1 MTEDQEW
8 EAVRAALRDAGV
20 DPSDLARFVNSP
32 NPAIRGLEP
41 STFDSQRA
49 YPVLLEWL
57 RRVQARPVVDTLASR
72 IRESGKRSE
81 SALVLIAK
89 YRERPTW
96 QLGDAIARTM
106 TPAEYGDVV
115 SLCADTDAGSER
127 QMLVYALWRIKT
139 DEAQSLIRDLVRDPS
154 VAKHAM
160 YSARRAF
167 GNDEARALIEPLVT
181 DPEVGGDAE
190 HALKRIE
197 RARR

>member
-1 MTEDQEW
+1 VTEDQEW
-8 EAVRAALRDAGV
+8 EAVRGALREVGV
-20 DPSDLARFVNSP
+20 DPSDLARFVNAP

-41 STFDSQRA
+41 SSFDSRRA

-57 RRVQARPVVDTLASR
+57 PRVNARAVVDTLASR

-81 SALVLIAK
+81 SARALIAK
-89 YRERPTW
+89 YRERPSW

-106 TPAEYGDVV
+106 TPAEHDEVV
-115 SLCADTDAGSER
+115 RLCADESAGSER
-127 QMLVYALWRIKT
+127 QMLVYALWRIKS
-139 DEAQSLIRDLVRDPS
+139 DEARSLIRDLLRDPS

-167 GNDEARALIEPLVT
+167 GNEGSRRLIEPLED
-181 DPEVGGDAE
+181 DPGVGGDARN
-190 HALKRIE
+190 ALKRID

>member
-8 EAVRAALRDAGV
+8 EAIRAALRDAGV
-20 DPSDLARFVNSP
+20 DPTDLARFVNAP
-32 NPAIRGLEP
+32 DPAIRGLEP
-41 STFDSQRA
+41 STFDALRA

-57 RRVQARPVVDTLASR
+57 PRVQATPVLDTLASR

-81 SALVLIAK
+81 SARVLIAK

-106 TPAEYGDVV
+106 TPAEHGDVV
-115 SLCADTDAGSER
+115 RLCADTSAGDER

-139 DEAQSLIRDLVRDPS
+139 DEARSLIRDLVRDPT
-154 VAKHAM
+154 VARHAM

-167 GNDEARALIEPLVT
+167 GDEEARTLIEPLVG
-181 DPEVGGDAE
+181 DPEVGGDAV
-190 HALKRIE
+190 HALKRID

>member
-1 MTEDQEW
+1 MTEEQEW

-20 DPSDLARFVNSP
+20 DPTDLARFVNAP

-41 STFDSQRA
+41 STFDSRRA
-49 YPVLLEWL
+49 YSVLLEWL
-57 RRVQARPVVDTLASR
+57 PRVQARPVVDTLASR
-72 IRESGKRSE
+72 IRENGTRRE
-81 SALVLIAK
+81 SAPALIAK
-89 YRERPTW
+89 YREQPTW

-106 TPAEYGDVV
+106 TPAEHGDLVE
-115 SLCADTDAGSER
+115 LCADASAGHER

-139 DEAQSLIRDLVRDPS
+139 DEARSLIRDLVRDPS

-167 GNDEARALIEPLVT
+167 GNDEARALTEPLVD

-190 HALKRIE
+190 HALKRIDL
-197 RARR
+197 ARR

>member
-1 MTEDQEW
+1 MTEEQEW

-20 DPSDLARFVNSP
+20 DPTDLARFVNAP

-41 STFDSQRA
+41 STFDSRRA
-49 YPVLLEWL
+49 YPVLLDWL
-57 RRVQARPVVDTLASR
+57 PRVHAKPVVDTLASR

-81 SALVLIAK
+81 AAGALIAK
-89 YRERPTW
+89 YRERPSW
-96 QLGDAIARTM
+96 ELGDAVARTM
-106 TPAEYGDVV
+106 TPAEHEDVV
-115 SLCADTDAGSER
+115 RLCADASAGHER

-139 DEAQSLIRDLVRDPS
+139 DEARALIRELVRDPS
-154 VAKHAM
+154 VATHAM

-167 GNDEARALIEPLVT
+167 GNDEAARLIAPLEE
-181 DPEVGGDAE
+181 DPDVGDDAR

>member
-1 MTEDQEW
+1 VTEKQEW

-20 DPSDLARFVNSP
+20 DPTDLARFVNAP

-41 STFDSQRA
+41 STFDSRRA

-57 RRVQARPVVDTLASR
+57 PRVGARPVVDTLASR
-72 IRESGKRSE
+72 IRASGKRSE
-81 SALVLIAK
+81 SARALIAK
-89 YRERPTW
+89 YREQPSW

-106 TPAEYGDVV
+106 TPGEHGDVV
-115 SLCADTDAGSER
+115 QLCADTSAGDER

-139 DEAQSLIRDLVRDPS
+139 DEARSLIRQLVRDPS

-167 GNDEARALIEPLVT
+167 GPAEARELIEPLVD
-181 DPEVGGDAE
+181 DPEVGGDAA
-190 HALKRIE
+190 HALKRID

>member
-1 MTEDQEW
+1 VTEAQEW

-20 DPSDLARFVNSP
+20 DPTDLARFVNAP

-41 STFDSQRA
+41 SMFDSRRA

-57 RRVQARPVVDTLASR
+57 PRVQAKPVVDTLASR

-81 SALVLIAK
+81 SALAMIAK
-89 YRERPTW
+89 YQKRPTW

-106 TPAEYGDVV
+106 TPAEHSDVV
-115 SLCADTDAGSER
+115 QLCADASAGNER

-139 DEAQSLIRDLVRDPS
+139 DEARSLIRDLLRDPS

-167 GNDEARALIEPLVT
+167 GNEEARALIEPLVD
-181 DPEVGGDAE
+181 DPEVGGDAA
-190 HALKRIE
+190 HALKRID

>member
-8 EAVRAALRDAGV
+8 EAVRTALREAGI
-20 DPSDLARFVNSP
+20 DPTDLARFVNAP

-41 STFDSQRA
+41 STFDSRRA
-49 YPVLLEWL
+49 YPILVEWL
-57 RRVQARPVVDTLASR
+57 PRVQAEPVVDTLASR
-72 IRESGKRSE
+72 IRESGKRTD
-81 SALVLIAK
+81 SARALIAK
-89 YRERPTW
+89 YRERPSW

-106 TPAEYGDVV
+106 TPAEHDDVV
-115 SLCADTDAGSER
+115 QLCADASAGYER

-139 DEAQSLIRDLVRDPS
+139 DEARSLIRNLVRDPS

-167 GNDEARALIEPLVT
+167 RNEEARRLIEPLAD
-181 DPEVGGDAE
+181 DPDVGGDAL

-197 RARR
+197 RSRR

>member
-1 MTEDQEW
+1 MTEDEEW

-20 DPSDLARFVNSP
+20 DPTDLARFVNAP
-32 NPAIRGLEP
+32 NPALRGLEP
-41 STFDSQRA
+41 STFDSRQGYR
-49 YPVLLEWL
+49 VLVEWL
-57 RRVQARPVVDTLASR
+57 PRVHAKPVVDTLAAR

-81 SALVLIAK
+81 SAHALIAK

-96 QLGDAIARTM
+96 ELGDAIARTM
-106 TPAEYGDVV
+106 TPAEHDDVAQ
-115 SLCADTDAGSER
+115 LCADASAGYER

-139 DEAQSLIRDLVRDPS
+139 DEARSLIRELVHDPS

-167 GNDEARALIEPLVT
+167 GSEEARRLIEPLVD
-181 DPEVGGDAE
+181 DPEVGGAARE
-190 HALKRIE
+190 AVKRID